1 MGLQTSF
8 DILSGIV
15 EYYESHGRSIQH
27 VDATPTDENG
37 DQLAVVIE
45 VPLTLCSGSAT
56 DLGQELSPESAALTE
71 DNGLQI
77 EFSASSLLELPET
90 TEAALS
96 TDNTDICVTDN
107 GLLLTVAFTIDP
119 SGTPNRM
126 STATDN
132 PSGDSSSL
140 EPAESSGKPDSTT
153 VSIAEENGTSTADER
168 DSIDEALLTARDTSI
183 PPYDDV
189 GYLQEL
195 YNLCDNFT
203 EMSERIAMDVSSET
217 VRRYMI
223 QANVHEPHTYETPPS
238 VSDGMEDAENTR
250 SQTQE
255 ETHPDQPQA
264 QEETHPDQPQAQ
276 EETHP
281 DQSQPQE
288 EIDLTASHTLPVD
301 EQLATDGIGLPNGI
315 QITDIIDAVADSM
328 TVYEVMNHLE
338 LNRRETSDILKELN
352 LLDLVS
358 RPLSYNPDEPISHDM
373 IASRIRQ
380 CEASRA

>member
-8 DILSGIV
+8 DILSRIV
-15 EYYESHGRSIQH
+15 DHYESHDRSIQH
-27 VDATPTDENG
+27 VDATPTGENG

-45 VPLTLCSGSAT
+45 VPLTLCSGSAI
-56 DLGQELSPESAALTE
+56 DPGRELSPESAALTE

-96 TDNTDICVTDN
+96 TDNTDICVTDD

-132 PSGDSSSL
+132 PSGDSGSL

-153 VSIAEENGTSTADER
+153 VSIAEENGTSTAAER
-168 DSIDEALLTARDTSI
+168 DSIDEALFTARDTSI

-189 GYLQEL
+189 DYLQEL

-203 EMSERIAMDVSSET
+203 EMSERITMDVSSET

-238 VSDGMEDAENTR
+238 VSDDMEDTENTR
-250 SQTQE
+250 SQAQDETQ
-255 ETHPDQPQA
+255 PDQPQA
-264 QEETHPDQPQAQ
+264 QDETQPDQPQAQ
-276 EETHP
+276 DETQP
-281 DQSQPQE
+281 DQPQAQD

-301 EQLATDGIGLPNGI
+301 EQLATDGIGLPDGI
-315 QITDIIDAVADSM
+315 EITEIIDAVADSM

-380 CEASRA
+380 CEAS

>member
-264 QEETHPDQPQAQ
+264 QEETHPDQ
-276 EETHP
+276 
-281 DQSQPQE
+281 SQPQE

>member
-96 TDNTDICVTDN
+96 TDNTDICVTDD

-153 VSIAEENGTSTADER
+153 VSIAEENGTSTAAER
-168 DSIDEALLTARDTSI
+168 DSIDEALFTARDTSI

-189 GYLQEL
+189 DYLQEL

-203 EMSERIAMDVSSET
+203 EMSERITMDVSSET

-238 VSDGMEDAENTR
+238 VSDGMEDTENTR
-250 SQTQE
+250 SQAQDETQ
-255 ETHPDQPQA
+255 PDQPQA
-264 QEETHPDQPQAQ
+264 QDETQPDQPQAQ
-276 EETHP
+276 
-281 DQSQPQE
+281 D

-301 EQLATDGIGLPNGI
+301 EQLATDGIGLPDGI
-315 QITDIIDAVADSM
+315 EITEIIDAVADSM

-380 CEASRA
+380 CEAS